1 MRVEKIHED
10 NRGEIFKFDIG
21 EQEYLII
28 VTNKGCKRG
37 GEVHDRNQY
46 IVVLRGEIEVM
57 LYDVDSKTES
67 MSHRYNPVGEGELV
81 KIPTGIPHYMTS
93 LTDSVFLEW
102 KGEKWNSKSA
112 VKMAKLYR
120 KIVEKT
126 KK

>member
-67 MSHRYNPVGEGELV
+67 MSH
-81 KIPTGIPHYMTS
+81 YMTS